1 MSSPRVEEIT
11 VEDVMTRDLITV
23 PPTTTIDKVAVLM
36 KEHNIGSVI
45 IIDDKG
51 NPVGIVTERDLVVK
65 VLANNLNSSDVQ
77 VKSIMSSPVISVN
90 VKTSLVDAVKLM
102 ARRNIRRL
110 LVMDKGKLV
119 GIITA
124 RDILS
129 VAPEVIEILIETV
142 KISEGEVLHEE
153 VLAGY
158 CDDCGEWSD
167 LLVEVDGKF
176 LCPDCR
182 SDYEWEEN

>member
-36 KEHNIGSVI
+36 KEHNIGSI
-45 IIDDKG
+45 IIVDDKG

-90 VKTSLVDAVKLM
+90 VKASLVDAAKLM
-102 ARRNIRRL
+102 ARRNIR
-110 LVMDKGKLV
+110 
-119 GIITA
+119 
-124 RDILS
+124 
-129 VAPEVIEILIETV
+129 
-142 KISEGEVLHEE
+142 
-153 VLAGY
+153 
-158 CDDCGEWSD
+158 
-167 LLVEVDGKF
+167 
-176 LCPDCR
+176 
-182 SDYEWEEN
+182 